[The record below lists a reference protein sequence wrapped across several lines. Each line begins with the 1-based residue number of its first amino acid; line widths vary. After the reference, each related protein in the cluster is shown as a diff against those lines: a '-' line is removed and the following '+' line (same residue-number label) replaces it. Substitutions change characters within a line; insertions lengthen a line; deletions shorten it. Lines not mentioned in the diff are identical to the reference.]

1 MPEEEKNTPTP
12 ETPSPIEIEVK
23 DSTKITTA
31 DDADPIRKAKA
42 KARRQDPFDGTKR
55 GM

>member
-1 MPEEEKNTPTP
+1 MPEEEKKNPDAATPTP
-12 ETPSPIEIEVK
+12 REIGAKDSVK
-23 DSTKITTA
+23 DTTEA
-31 DDADPIRKAKA
+31 EATRKAKA